1 MKRIGVSVAM
11 ERELR
16 MLEGSLS
23 LKPEAQSGGFVFHKG
38 QYDAG
43 LEVIVAQSGIG
54 KVNSALCVASMIE
67 HYGVDAIVSTGVCGT
82 LCADGSICQKDII
95 CATSVRY
102 HDVYCGPENLSG
114 QVQGEPLEYSSLP
127 GAQLAALRER
137 IAAVY
142 GYGVKLAPIASGDW
156 FVDTVEK
163 ARSIAEGFPGAM
175 GVDMESCSIA
185 QTCRRYGVPF
195 VSVRMVSD
203 APLCAWAVS
212 YNDFWDT
219 APTGLGTV
227 LKVILTYLKEI

>member
-1 MKRIGVSVAM
+1 M

-16 MLEGSLS
+16 MLEGSLC
-23 LKPEAQSGGFVFHKG
+23 LKGEKQPGGFVFHNG
-38 QYDAG
+38 EYDG
-43 LEVIVAQSGIG
+43 ELSVVVAQSGIG

-82 LCADGSICQKDII
+82 LCNDGSIRQKDII
-95 CATSVRY
+95 CASSVRY

-114 QVQGEPLEYSSLP
+114 QVQGEPLEYLSLP
-127 GAQLAALRER
+127 PEQLSALRSR

-142 GYGVKLAPIASGDW
+142 PYGVVTAPIASGDW
-156 FVDTVEK
+156 FVDTEQK
-163 ARSIAEGFPGAM
+163 ARSIADGFPGAM

-203 APLCAWAVS
+203 APLCPEAVS

-227 LKVILTYLKEI
+227 LRAVLGYLKELCVFKRVE